1 MPVSERQKAARNKWD
16 AEHMTVI
23 GCKLK
28 IDEAERFKK
37 YAKEHNTSVNALFSD
52 FVRKC
57 LSEEETGEDEEKADK
72 EKNINA

>member
-28 IDEAERFKK
+28 VEEAERFKK
-37 YAKEHNTSVNALFSD
+37 YAKEHKTTVNALFSD

-57 LSEEETGEDEEKADK
+57 LSEEETGKDGENSNESDE
-72 EKNINA
+72 